1 MALVFFNDIRRVF
14 TGVMSTESGG
24 AVQPFVGQD
33 VVLDT
38 RGELLYIGRLE
49 KATDWFLELADADV
63 HDLAASRTTKELYIM
78 DAAKHGV
85 KKNRKLVTC
94 GRSRS

>member
-1 MALVFFNDIRRVF
+1 
-14 TGVMSTESGG
+14 MSTEQEEI
-24 AVQPFVGQD
+24 APFVGQD

-38 RGELLYIGRLE
+38 RGELLYIGRLA
-49 KATDWFLELADADV
+49 KAGDWFLELADADV

-85 KKNRKLVTC
+85 KKNRKLVHV
-94 GRSRS
+94 RKIEVVSMSRLSDVIIY